1 MVPARGICETRK
13 GGSWMDTIHCLL
25 VALVVQEDAV
35 ICRNA
40 LQAVMT
46 ARTSKD
52 CIQAQRKMYVAR
64 K

>member
-1 MVPARGICETRK
+1 
-13 GGSWMDTIHCLL
+13 MDTIHCLL